1 MLAKKKSVQKNFSEV
16 DEKISADDSM
26 TLQKDELKNFQA
38 EIQKQIDAGN
48 KIIDIAK
55 AIRNAKYLSMLDRGI
70 RSMKEGKGRVVTD
83 EELQRLIYGA

>member
-55 AIRNAKYLSMLDRGI
+55 AIRNAKYLTKLDI
-70 RSMKEGKGRVVTD
+70 AFADTEGTTMTF
-83 EELQRLIYGA
+83 EEVERLINA

>member
-16 DEKISADDSM
+16 EEKISADDSM

-55 AIRNAKYLSMLDRGI
+55 AIRNAKYLAMLDRGF
-70 RSMKEGKGRVVTD
+70 KQLEEGRGQLH
-83 EELQRLIYGA
+83 ELIEVY